1 MKKLLEWVLS
11 QFNSS
16 IIHYDLR
23 NIMLNLQVAM
33 WCFQVWIPKSYKTDV
48 QDLLVSWIV
57 NFAVD
62 EEHEKLRI

>member
-48 QDLLVSWIV
+48 QDLLVSWSV